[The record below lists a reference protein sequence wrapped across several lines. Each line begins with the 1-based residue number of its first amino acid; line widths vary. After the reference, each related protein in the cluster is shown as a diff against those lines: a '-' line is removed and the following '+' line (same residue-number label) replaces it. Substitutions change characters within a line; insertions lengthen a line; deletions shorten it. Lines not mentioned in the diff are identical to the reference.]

1 MTYFFSVRRTR
12 RTAMIKNNGIDAR
25 RASSMNVT
33 WVGLLIAVLLLC
45 GIAPAAERKSG
56 NTLALTLKNGQ
67 TIKGELLT
75 VKGDRLILLNANSLA
90 APETRIGDVAW
101 IRIMKKSRLLP
112 GLGRGLLIGG
122 ASGAVLGL
130 LSGGDQSGFLSFSV
144 GQTALVGALGLGLLG
159 ASVGGIIGAI
169 AGIDETMDVGTLT
182 ASQIDQVLNKL
193 KQCARVAGEIPATLK
208 VLPSPIAQE
217 EAKPTEKETK
227 PALPEKAVEEPSQ
240 PIKSESYSRFH
251 LSLVPGYFRSSG
263 LNQLGDL
270 MRDVGFSGVETYS
283 GLFGSGTTE
292 YPDTINTPDF
302 YVKDVKIEYSLSRK
316 FALGLAYC
324 PLGEHAVSGRHRI
337 SGKDF
342 RPDYFPLTYLVG
354 SYSGHVFFLTAS
366 YFPIP
371 DAFLKKFSVKLT
383 AGFGYGKMR
392 MDYYGSE
399 DEYGYQDLVSSPYF
413 QTNKKSFSKNGV
425 GALVSAEAI
434 HFFNPHWSLG
444 INADYKYVPVHIGGF
459 ALDCPYSYY
468 DASPASGGSI
478 RYDVL
483 RVDIPSRNYNF
494 GGLGIGVHFGFHF

>member
-1 MTYFFSVRRTR
+1 
-12 RTAMIKNNGIDAR
+12 MIKNNGIDAR
-25 RASSMNVT
+25 RASSMKVT
-33 WVGLLIAVLLLC
+33 WAGLLIAVLLLS
-45 GIAPAAERKSG
+45 GIAPAAEKKSG

-75 VKGDRLILLNANSLA
+75 VKGDRLILLDANSLA
-90 APETRIGDVAW
+90 GAEIRIGDVA
-101 IRIMKKSRLLP
+101 RVRVMKKSHWLP
-112 GLGRGLLIGG
+112 GLGLGLLIGG

-130 LSGGDQSGFLSFSV
+130 LSGDDQSGFLPFSA
-144 GQTALVGALGLGLLG
+144 GQKAAGGALGLGLLG
-159 ASVGGIIGAI
+159 APVGGIIGAI
-169 AGIDETMDVGTLT
+169 TGIDETMDVGALP

-193 KQCARVAGEIPATLK
+193 KQRARVAGEIPATLK

-217 EAKPTEKETK
+217 GAEPAEKEKK
-227 PALPEKAVEEPSQ
+227 PALPEKAVEEPSR
-240 PIKSESYSRFH
+240 PIKSETYSRFH

-263 LNQLGDL
+263 PNQLGDL
-270 MRDVGFSGVETYS
+270 MRDVGFAGVETYS
-283 GLFGSGTTE
+283 GWFGSGTTE
-292 YPDTINTPDF
+292 YPHTIKNPAF

-324 PLGEHAVSGRHRI
+324 PLGEHTVSGRHLI
-337 SGKDF
+337 SGKDY
-342 RPDYFPLTYLVG
+342 RPDYFPETYLIG
-354 SYSGHVFFLTAS
+354 SYSGRVFFLTAS

-399 DEYGYQDLVSSPYF
+399 YEYEFQDLVANPYS

-444 INADYKYVPVHIGGF
+444 INADYKYVPVHSGGF

-468 DASPASGGSI
+468 DASPASGGSM

>member
-1 MTYFFSVRRTR
+1 
-12 RTAMIKNNGIDAR
+12 MIKNNGIDAR
-25 RASSMNVT
+25 RASSMKVT
-33 WVGLLIAVLLLC
+33 WAGLLIAVLLLS

-75 VKGDRLILLNANSLA
+75 VKGDRLILLDANSLA
-90 APETRIGDVAW
+90 GAEIWIGDVAR
-101 IRIMKKSRLLP
+101 IRVMKKSRLRP
-112 GLGRGLLIGG
+112 GLGLGLLIGG

-130 LSGGDQSGFLSFSV
+130 LSGDNFPLSA
-144 GQTALVGALGLGLLG
+144 GQMALGGALGFGLLG
-159 ASVGGIIGAI
+159 APVGGIIGAI

-193 KQCARVAGEIPATLK
+193 KQCARAGGEIPATLK

-217 EAKPTEKETK
+217 GAKPAEKETK

-240 PIKSESYSRFH
+240 PIKSEPYSRFH

-270 MRDVGFSGVETYS
+270 MRDVGFAGVETYS
-283 GLFGSGTTE
+283 SWIGSSTTK
-292 YPDTINTPDF
+292 YPNTINTSDF

-324 PLGEHAVSGRHRI
+324 PLGEHAVSGCHRI

-342 RPDYFPLTYLVG
+342 RPDDFPLTYLIG
-354 SYSGHVFFLTAS
+354 SHSGHVFFLTAS

-444 INADYKYVPVHIGGF
+444 INVDYKYVPVHIGGF

-468 DASPASGGSI
+468 DASPDSGGSM
-478 RYDVL
+478 RYDAL
-483 RVDIPSRNYNF
+483 HVDIPSRNYNL
-494 GGLGIGVHFGFHF
+494 GGLGVGVNFGFHF